1 MPSGQVGSLN
11 SAEVFRPEHAL
22 IIQNKD
28 ELTIPL
34 MLETIP
40 APQEFRD
47 AIESLSPEQQAF
59 CKAYRKMQVRRV
71 VVKVDAR
78 MRVCLTG
85 ARASAECKAAS
96 HCRRCEH

>member
-1 MPSGQVGSLN
+1 MPYFNSFVCLIVSFQIGSLN
-11 SAEVFRPEHAL
+11 SADVFAPEHAL

-34 MLETIP
+34 LLETIP

-59 CKAYRKMQVRRV
+59 CKAYRKMQVGV
-71 VVKVDAR
+71 FFFF
-78 MRVCLTG
+78 L
-85 ARASAECKAAS
+85 SIS
-96 HCRRCEH
+96 